1 MKLIFATGNKG
12 KLREAREILGPH
24 GIEVIS
30 PYDLGLTKEQ
40 VEVEETGSTFEENA
54 IIKVQNLWNL
64 TGLPCFADD
73 SGLVVDALGGAPGI
87 YSARYASL
95 DGSGDDHNFAS
106 NIDKLLHNLQG
117 VSDRTARFV
126 CVVALALPAAG
137 MPPVEHLP
145 SVSSFAPLKL
155 EQAPFPRL
163 GVGLPGTGCEATRN
177 RGPFPASVH
186 VFEGKCE
193 GRIAYE
199 PAGCGGFGYD
209 PVFFADAYPDRT
221 LAEVDEDAKNA
232 ISHRGNALAG
242 MLGFLANCSRCPEK
256 RGTGN
261 EK

>member
-1 MKLIFATGNKG
+1 MRLIFATANPG
-12 KLREAREILGPH
+12 KLREAREILEPH
-24 GIEVIS
+24 GFEVVS

-40 VEVEETGSTFEENA
+40 VDVEETGKTFEENA

-64 TGLPCFADD
+64 TGMPCFADD

-95 DGSGDDHNFAS
+95 DGSGEDHNFAS

-126 CVVALALPAAG
+126 CVVALILPEAG
-137 MPPVEHLP
+137 IKT
-145 SVSSFAPLKL
+145 F
-155 EQAPFPRL
+155 R
-163 GVGLPGTGCEATRN
+163 GT
-177 RGPFPASVH
+177 
-186 VFEGKCE
+186 CE

-209 PVFFADAYPDRT
+209 PVFIADAYPDRT

-232 ISHRGNALAG
+232 ISHRGNALAA
-242 MLGFLANCSRCPEK
+242 MVEALNH
-256 RGTGN
+256 
-261 EK
+261 

>member
-1 MKLIFATGNKG
+1 MRLIFATANPG
-12 KLREAREILGPH
+12 KLREAREILEPH
-24 GIEVIS
+24 GFEVVS

-40 VEVEETGSTFEENA
+40 VDVEETGKTFEENA
-54 IIKVQNLWNL
+54 IIKVQNLWQL

-95 DGSGDDHNFAS
+95 DGSGEDHNFAS

-126 CVVALALPAAG
+126 CVVALILPEAG
-137 MPPVEHLP
+137 IKT
-145 SVSSFAPLKL
+145 F
-155 EQAPFPRL
+155 R
-163 GVGLPGTGCEATRN
+163 GT
-177 RGPFPASVH
+177 
-186 VFEGKCE
+186 CE

-209 PVFFADAYPDRT
+209 PVFIADAYPDRT

-232 ISHRGNALAG
+232 ISHRGNALAA
-242 MLGFLANCSRCPEK
+242 MVEALNH
-256 RGTGN
+256 
-261 EK
+261 

>member
-1 MKLIFATGNKG
+1 MRLIFATANPG
-12 KLREAREILGPH
+12 KLREAREILEPH
-24 GIEVIS
+24 GFEVVS

-40 VEVEETGSTFEENA
+40 VDVEETGKTFEENA
-54 IIKVQNLWNL
+54 IIKVQNLWQL

-95 DGSGDDHNFAS
+95 DGSGEDHNFAS

-126 CVVALALPAAG
+126 CVVALILPEAG
-137 MPPVEHLP
+137 IKT
-145 SVSSFAPLKL
+145 F
-155 EQAPFPRL
+155 R
-163 GVGLPGTGCEATRN
+163 GT
-177 RGPFPASVH
+177 
-186 VFEGKCE
+186 CE

-209 PVFFADAYPDRT
+209 PVFIADAYPDRT

-232 ISHRGNALAG
+232 ISHRGNALAK
-242 MLGFLANCSRCPEK
+242 MLAEGLLIPE
-256 RGTGN
+256 
-261 EK
+261 